1 MTTEWAITAAAERVE
16 LDAHNRGETTFTV
29 TNPAS
34 APDRVVF
41 EAVAGDGA
49 DGTWFAVEE
58 PQRLV
63 AGGGSVSYL
72 VRIAVPAGAAP
83 GSYWLQGRAYSADTA
98 PEESSRLSGR
108 VALEVRPTVKPA
120 KPWWPY
126 AVAAGLLL
134 VVLVTVGWLLLR
146 PDADPPPEPPPPP
159 PAAPCLRGFVPR
171 EAVPGDDVC
180 VPPLRRAEVLA
191 DNALADERRSPTGG
205 AFGPDT
211 CLPGFVWREA
221 VPGDVVCVPPETR
234 SRTFADNAQ
243 ADARR
248 AQEGG

>member
-1 MTTEWAITAAAERVE
+1 MTTEWVITAAAERVE

-41 EAVAGDGA
+41 EAVAGGGA
-49 DGTWFAVEE
+49 DGTWFTVEE

-63 AGGGSVSYL
+63 TGGGSVSYL

-83 GSYWLQGRAYSADTA
+83 GSYSLQGRAYSADTA

-108 VALEVRPTVKPA
+108 VALEARPTVRPA
-120 KPWWPY
+120 RPWWPY
-126 AVAAGLLL
+126 AVAAGLAV
-134 VVLVTVGWLLLR
+134 VVLGTVGWLLLR
-146 PDADPPPEPPPPP
+146 PGDAPPPAPPPP
-159 PAAPCLRGFVPR
+159 PAAPCLPGFVVR
-171 EAVPGDDVC
+171 EAVPGDGVC
-180 VPPLRRAEVLA
+180 VTPETRAEVLA
-191 DNALADERRSPTGG
+191 DNALADQRRSPTGG
-205 AFGPDT
+205 AYGPDT
-211 CLPGFVWREA
+211 CLQGFVWREA

-248 AQEGG
+248 APAGG